1 MRTGPSPVDPDELG
15 LGAIRS
21 RCDEL
26 RVEKIDE
33 ESIRILRSL
42 NESGAVDPKNALTIP
57 EIVRRTTD
65 FNVKRSPILYGL
77 EYNKI
82 SNEIKQMH
90 KCELIKSIEKKD
102 EELYYLIVNGQN
114 HVLKY

>member
-1 MRTGPSPVDPDELG
+1 MDE
-15 LGAIRS
+15 AT
-21 RCDEL
+21 
-26 RVEKIDE
+26 
-33 ESIRILRSL
+33 IRILKSL
-42 NESGAVDPKNALTIP
+42 NESGAVNPKKALTIP